1 MSRGQLESI
10 TIEGYKSIRHAEI
23 QLRSLNV
30 LIGAN
35 GAGKS
40 NFISLFAL
48 VNAIVERRLQ
58 GYSAERGAD
67 SFLYFG
73 RKRTPSLSL
82 RFVFEGGGTELA
94 NIYNITLT
102 PAQRQDTLVF
112 ENEKFGF
119 WDKGRY
125 PGPVTDSAGG
135 GHLET
140 QIHQQ
145 RGAASWVRMAIEDWK
160 LYHFHDTSSGAR
172 MKQIGALEDNRF
184 LRPDA
189 SNLAAFL
196 YWMQE
201 RQPAYYAQIIRTI
214 QQVAPFFEDFALEP
228 RRLNPNTIQ
237 LEWREKGSDAYFNA
251 HSLSDGTLRF
261 ICLATLLLQPE
272 LPSVVIID
280 EPELGLHPYAITLL
294 VSMLRSAAARTQ
306 VIVSTQSVPLINQL
320 SPEDIIVVEREDE
333 QSVFKRLDVQDL
345 SGWLEEYGLGDLWEK
360 NVIGGRPR

>member
-48 VNAIVERRLQ
+48 VNAISEKRLQ
-58 GYSAERGAD
+58 EYSGKNGAD

-73 RKRTPSLSL
+73 RKRTPSL
-82 RFVFEGGGTELA
+82 RFRFRFEGE
-94 NIYNITLT
+94 T
-102 PAQRQDTLVF
+102 PNF
-112 ENEKFGF
+112 EHTYGISLMPAHREEALIFVDEEFGSR
-119 WDKGRY
+119 DRNKNT
-125 PGPVTDSAGG
+125 GPVLKAVGG
-135 GHLET
+135 GHTE
-140 QIHQQ
+140 Q
-145 RGAASWVRMAIEDWK
+145 RITNVIRMAIQDWK
-160 LYHFHDTSSGAR
+160 LYHFHDTTESAPVKGIS
-172 MKQIGALEDNRF
+172 QVEDNRF

-201 RQPAYYAQIIRTI
+201 RQPEYYAQVIRTI
-214 QQVAPFFEDFALEP
+214 QQVAPFFEDFALAP

-261 ICLATLLLQPE
+261 ICLATLLLQPK

-294 VSMLRSAAARTQ
+294 VSMLRSAAAHTQ

-320 SPEDIIVVEREDE
+320 SPEDILVVEREDD
-333 QSVFKRLDVQDL
+333 QSVFKRLDAQDL
-345 SGWLEEYGLGDLWEK
+345 SGWLQEYGLGDLWEK